1 MRRAHSGEPGWD
13 WAALGVGMF
22 GLVLAV
28 LLSVALAVG
37 CPAAAHAQETPVG
50 DAPVTVATRVRHV
63 TTIALPESAEI
74 VDVMVGDAESWD
86 VSSSAHLAFVR
97 PLLEGAE
104 SNLVLLTAR
113 GDIFPVVIVER
124 SDAPA
129 AAVVR
134 VGIDSAPVHVVGRVL
149 AAADSVEAVAARA
162 AEAWAE
168 VAAAEDRAATRIEAA
183 REAAQ
188 AELDADRERY
198 PRELRF
204 DYRWPFGSAPADWPW
219 LVEAMW
225 HDGQR
230 TYLRT
235 RATSPALYELV
246 DGELTDVEV
255 ARVLDGV
262 VLVVPRVLGSGAL
275 EVGDERLRWLVASR
289 EAGP

>member
-1 MRRAHSGEPGWD
+1 MRAWD
-13 WAALGVGMF
+13 AVNLSLCVGGVVVAAPWVLGG
-22 GLVLAV
+22 G
-28 LLSVALAVG
+28 
-37 CPAAAHAQETPVG
+37 PANAQETAEASARNEPIT
-50 DAPVTVATRVRHV
+50 VTTRVRHV

-97 PLLEGAE
+97 PLEEGAE

-134 VGIDSAPVHVVGRVL
+134 VGVDSVPLRGGGRVL
-149 AAADSVEAVAARA
+149 ARAESVEEVAARA
-162 AEAWAE
+162 AEAWEE
-168 VAAAEDRAATRIEAA
+168 VAAAEERAAIRIEAA

-204 DYRWPFGSAPADWPW
+204 DYRWPFGSAPTEWPW
-219 LVEAMW
+219 LIEGMW

-230 TYLRT
+230 TYVRT

-246 DGELTDVEV
+246 DGELASVEV
-255 ARVLDGV
+255 AQVLDGV
-262 VLVVPRVLGSGAL
+262 VLVVPRVLGAGAL

-289 EAGP
+289 EVGP